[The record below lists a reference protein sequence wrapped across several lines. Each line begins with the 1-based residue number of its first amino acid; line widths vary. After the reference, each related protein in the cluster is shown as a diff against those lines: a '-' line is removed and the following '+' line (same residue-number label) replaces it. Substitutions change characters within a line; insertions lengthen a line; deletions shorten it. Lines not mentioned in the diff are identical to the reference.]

1 MIMPVIRMNLKK
13 LPLQKKKKKKKKS
26 YRCFK
31 KLANSNFMKKNLFV
45 ILNHGN
51 ENIVWNLFKFF
62 QVCLN

>member
-1 MIMPVIRMNLKK
+1 MIMSVIRMNLKK
-13 LPLQKKKKKKKKS
+13 LPPQKKKEKKKRKKS

-31 KLANSNFMKKNLFV
+31 KFANSNFMKKILFV

-62 QVCLN
+62 QVC

>member
-1 MIMPVIRMNLKK
+1 MIMSVIIINLKK
-13 LPLQKKKKKKKKS
+13 LPPQKKKKRKKS

-31 KLANSNFMKKNLFV
+31 KFANSNFMKKILFV

-62 QVCLN
+62 QVC

>member
-13 LPLQKKKKKKKKS
+13 LPLQKKKKKKKS

-45 ILNHGN
+45 ILNYGN